1 MGLFDNK
8 NFNKNLNVQ
17 GIIMTRD
24 KKGRPNGMKVDKND
38 VAMITAIF
46 AGTAAILGA
55 IFSKDKK

>member
-8 NFNKNLNVQ
+8 NDNIKMDNVQ
-17 GIIMTRD
+17 GLTIMD
-24 KKGRPNGMKVDKND
+24 KKGQKTVIKIDKND
-38 VAMITAIF
+38 VKITTAIL